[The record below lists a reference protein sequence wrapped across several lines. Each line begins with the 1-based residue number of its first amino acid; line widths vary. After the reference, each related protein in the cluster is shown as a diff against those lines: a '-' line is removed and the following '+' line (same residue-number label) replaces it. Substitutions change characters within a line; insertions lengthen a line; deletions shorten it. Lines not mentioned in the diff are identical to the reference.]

1 MATMSS
7 KSNAPVQTSG
17 PVAASYGPALA
28 VLTTLFFIWGSLTS
42 LNDVLI
48 PFAQHVFTLNL
59 AQSMLIQT
67 AFFLAYFI
75 ISLPAAKIIDWI
87 GYKRAIIVGLSTMI
101 AACLLV
107 YPAAKIPSF
116 PFFLTALMVLAAG
129 ITVLQVAAN
138 PYVSV
143 LGRPETASSRLNL
156 TQAFNS
162 LGTTIFPWIGAHLIL
177 RTTATAMRPSAAQEA
192 NAVIRLY
199 VYFFATALALL
210 AI

>member
-1 MATMSS
+1 MAINSVKSS
-7 KSNAPVQTSG
+7 ATIRSSTPGSI
-17 PVAASYGPALA
+17 SYAPALA

-75 ISLPAAKIIDWI
+75 ISLPAAKIITLI
-87 GYKRAIIVGLSTMI
+87 GYKRAIIVGLSTMV

-116 PFFLTALMVLAAG
+116 PFFLTALMVL
-129 ITVLQVAAN
+129 
-138 PYVSV
+138 
-143 LGRPETASSRLNL
+143 
-156 TQAFNS
+156 
-162 LGTTIFPWIGAHLIL
+162 
-177 RTTATAMRPSAAQEA
+177 
-192 NAVIRLY
+192 
-199 VYFFATALALL
+199 
-210 AI
+210 